1 MSKFEGKIAIITG
14 GASGIGEAAVHKFVD
29 AGASVVIA
37 DLQEQKGQDL
47 ASSLG
52 AKAIFHK
59 TDVTSEADMQQLVQA
74 AVKHFGRLDIFYNN
88 AGFGCGSKPIADTP
102 IEEFDLQI
110 GVLLRG
116 TFLGI
121 KHAAAV
127 MVPQKSGVIVNTA
140 SVAGIGGGYASHC
153 YSAAKAGVIGLTRST
168 ALELG
173 ESGIRVN
180 CICPANIATP
190 IFVRGIPL
198 TESEVQQ
205 SLVTIA
211 AHLGHNPLGRPAC
224 AGEIADVA
232 LWLASEDSSYVT
244 GQAIVVD
251 GGLTGGLKWSDMNAW
266 LGSMYGTL
274 ATQFPAAFAKLAG
287 T

>member
-1 MSKFEGKIAIITG
+1 M
-14 GASGIGEAAVHKFVD
+14 
-29 AGASVVIA
+29 
-37 DLQEQKGQDL
+37 
-47 ASSLG
+47 
-52 AKAIFHK
+52 
-59 TDVTSEADMQQLVQA
+59 
-74 AVKHFGRLDIFYNN
+74 
-88 AGFGCGSKPIADTP
+88 
-102 IEEFDLQI
+102 
-110 GVLLRG
+110 LLRG

-190 IFVRGIPL
+190 IFVGGIPL

-287 T
+287 K